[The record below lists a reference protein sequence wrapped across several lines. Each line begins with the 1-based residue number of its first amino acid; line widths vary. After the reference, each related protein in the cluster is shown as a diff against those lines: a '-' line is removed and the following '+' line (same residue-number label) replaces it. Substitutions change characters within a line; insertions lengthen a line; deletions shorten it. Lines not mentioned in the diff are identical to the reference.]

1 MKSDA
6 MYMTLKDGTKIRM
19 PSDEEDAEIRAGIAA
34 DPDARELDAEWF
46 ARARPAREVMSP
58 ALYAALTDKSKPPV
72 IRIVSDAEDAAR
84 QKRPGRPPL
93 ESRKEQINI
102 RLSAQVLAAFRA
114 TGEGWQT
121 RIDNLLQ
128 EAVAQGRV

>member
-1 MKSDA
+1 
-6 MYMTLKDGTKIRM
+6 MYITLKDGTKIRM
-19 PSDEEDAEIRAGIAA
+19 PSDEEDAAIHAA
-34 DPDARELDAEWF
+34 ALSDPDCLPMTDEEWERIRPFAGSAREML
-46 ARARPAREVMSP
+46 SP
-58 ALYAALTDKSKPPV
+58 ALYAAMTDKSKPPV

-84 QKRPGRPPL
+84 QKRLGRPPL